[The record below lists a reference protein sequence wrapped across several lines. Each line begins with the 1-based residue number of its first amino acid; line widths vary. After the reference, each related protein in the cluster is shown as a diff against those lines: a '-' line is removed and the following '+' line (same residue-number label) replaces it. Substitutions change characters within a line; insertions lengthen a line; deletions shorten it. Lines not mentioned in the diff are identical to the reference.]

1 MGRRGGGREE
11 ARDRAQIAAVAARLI
26 LEHGI
31 SDWSLAKRKASHQL
45 MLDARAALPGDDEV
59 EEALAAHQSLFGGAD
74 QAESLARM
82 RGEALR
88 WMRELAA
95 WSPRLT
101 GGVAAGWAGDH
112 NEIRIELVV
121 DDAKTVEL
129 ALVNRGVA
137 YRGAALASNGSTE
150 LSIDGSAGRVRLVL
164 LTPAAARQ
172 RPRARGRPRPSLD
185 AEAVEALLPP

>member
-1 MGRRGGGREE
+1 MARRAGGREE
-11 ARDRAQIAAVAARLI
+11 VRDRARIAAAAARLI

-31 SDWSLAKRKASHQL
+31 SDWSLAKRKAAHQL
-45 MLDARAALPGDDEV
+45 MLDARAALPGDDEI
-59 EEALAAHQSLFGGAD
+59 EDALGAHQSLFGGAA
-74 QAESLARM
+74 QAEALARM

-121 DDAKTVEL
+121 DDAKPVEL
-129 ALVNRGVA
+129 ALINRGVA
-137 YRGAALASNGSTE
+137 YRAAPHSANGAAE
-150 LSIDGSAGRVRLVL
+150 LGIDGPAGRVRLVL
-164 LTPAAARQ
+164 LTPAVARQ
-172 RPRARGRPRPSLD
+172 RPRVRGRPRPSLD
-185 AEAVEALLPP
+185 AEAVEALIRG